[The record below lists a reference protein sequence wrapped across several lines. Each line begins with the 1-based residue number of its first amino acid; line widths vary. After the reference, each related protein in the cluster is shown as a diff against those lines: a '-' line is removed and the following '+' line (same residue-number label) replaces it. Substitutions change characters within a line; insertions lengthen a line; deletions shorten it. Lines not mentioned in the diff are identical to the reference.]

1 MFKVRNKSFT
11 TSPMDFAPVNLLST
25 LSLFE
30 VEHLSYNLVI
40 IVIRLEIKLPLPEG
54 ITHFF

>member
-1 MFKVRNKSFT
+1 
-11 TSPMDFAPVNLLST
+11 MDFAPVNLLST